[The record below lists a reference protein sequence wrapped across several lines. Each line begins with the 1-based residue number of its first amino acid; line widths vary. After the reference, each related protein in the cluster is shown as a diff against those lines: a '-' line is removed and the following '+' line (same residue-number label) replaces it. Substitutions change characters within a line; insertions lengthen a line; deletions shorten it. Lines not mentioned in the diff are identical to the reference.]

1 MTEKV
6 AKSKYRSLDDFAVRP
21 RFRVSP
27 HALYPPQRRLSTP
40 FFFRS
45 QEDFRLVIFNAKIF
59 NPPGTI
65 YHTEA
70 ERIEAWA
77 SDHISKAASCVIE
90 YETEWN
96 IDVDRDEDVN
106 VDADEDAAGGAAG
119 GPGRTGSVGPDTPAR
134 RSPSVLSASVPPIN
148 RRGRNAAA
156 KKEGISETLDP
167 DGHFPGFKDGVGV
180 FPPGSDWAEVMLALK
195 LKGTVTSFSSDR
207 VYPFHNPNHCPFLR
221 CKGKRY
227 RSKKERL
234 RMEKGGPP
242 YAADGSLDYA
252 ESRFLGMPPRFILR
266 VWVADTVV
274 HVTHSGRP
282 VQCTF
287 CPCPRL
293 ALCCPSRHSPLFA
306 TTITT
311 RFFPAN
317 NPPLAHQRFRT
328 YRNPNS
334 TSNNRGRA
342 CVAVNANGEQQ

>member
-1 MTEKV
+1 
-6 AKSKYRSLDDFAVRP
+6 
-21 RFRVSP
+21 
-27 HALYPPQRRLSTP
+27 
-40 FFFRS
+40 
-45 QEDFRLVIFNAKIF
+45 VISNAKTF

-70 ERIEAWA
+70 EKIEAWA

-106 VDADEDAAGGAAG
+106 VDADEDAAGGTAAG

-134 RSPSVLSASVPPIN
+134 RSPSVLSASVPPTI

-156 KKEGISETLDP
+156 KKEGISETLDL

-180 FPPGSDWAEVMLALK
+180 FPSGSDWAEVMLALK
-195 LKGTVTSFSSDR
+195 LKGTITSFSSDR
-207 VYPFHNPNHCPFLR
+207 VLPLHDPNHSLFLR
-221 CKGKRY
+221 FKGKRY

-252 ESRFLGMPPRFILR
+252 ESGFLGIPSRFILR
-266 VWVADTVV
+266 VRVADAVV

-287 CPCPRL
+287 CPCPRP
-293 ALCCPSRHSPLFA
+293 ALCCPSRHSPLP
-306 TTITT
+306 TTSITT
-311 RFFPAN
+311 RSFAAN
-317 NPPLAHQRFRT
+317 NPPLAHQRPRT
-328 YRNPNS
+328 YRNPNN
-334 TSNNRGRA
+334 TSNNPGRP
-342 CVAVNANGEQQ
+342 CVTTNAIGEQQVEVPPLDHHPPDAATRQGERSRRRTTPDI